1 MNVCYLSVQFSWEL
15 SFSPENRACIEKR
28 LHWFIEQWKVP
39 GWSVTRQATAT
50 YFSQWVLMKS
60 CEGIP
65 GCQVSVQNSDSEV
78 CHYRNT
84 SSLFF
89 PPHGAKQ
96 KHHTLVSNFIYP
108 ITIAHV
114 YTIKSVWLPESHMWL
129 QETKREFLCVLSSAK
144 EGKHPGARG
153 TPTSP

>member
-1 MNVCYLSVQFSWEL
+1 MNACYLSAQFSWE
-15 SFSPENRACIEKR
+15 PENRACTVVYRTMKGPR
-28 LHWFIEQWKVP
+28 LIRNPP
-39 GWSVTRQATAT
+39 GSSY

-60 CEGIP
+60 CEGFP

-84 SSLFF
+84 SSLFL

-114 YTIKSVWLPESHMWL
+114 YTIKSVWLPERELHV
-129 QETKREFLCVLSSAK
+129 TAGNKKRIPLRTQLSQ
-144 EGKHPGARG
+144 GKGASSSERH
-153 TPTSP
+153 SN